1 MPYDTQTRDRLEAW
15 PLKGT
20 KARLQAKARAKGKS
34 LGAYLNEILERNA
47 KGKKTNLEEGD

>member
-47 KGKKTNLEEGD
+47 KGKKTNPEDGD